1 MQNAGHH
8 FLKTIFRSSLSY
20 LGFPVDS
27 VVKSLPANGGDTGDM
42 SSIPGPGRSSEGGN
56 GNSLWHSCL
65 GNPMDRGVWWAT
77 VHGVKKSWTQLS
89 DWACTHARIYLPLP
103 HLMVLLC
110 FTFAYLS
117 SSYEHSCWL
126 KKIARIKVESYI
138 LFGRFTEDYSSGQQP
153 LSSEWLFSTGK
164 GGARVY
170 RSFCWKRMNS
180 MWLNIK
186 RLMLITKKMDSSC

>member
-27 VVKSLPANGGDTGDM
+27 VVKSLPANGEDTGDM

-103 HLMVLLC
+103 ISWFCFALLSL
-110 FTFAYLS
+110 TFLALTNTLADWKKLHEWKLRVIFYLAG
-117 SSYEHSCWL
+117 L
-126 KKIARIKVESYI
+126 LRIIAQDSNLSALSDCSQQLREEPGFIGVFAEN
-138 LFGRFTEDYSSGQQP
+138 GRTTCGWTSKD
-153 LSSEWLFSTGK
+153 
-164 GGARVY
+164 
-170 RSFCWKRMNS
+170 
-180 MWLNIK
+180 
-186 RLMLITKKMDSSC
+186 